1 MSTRRHIQS
10 HDFTNFH
17 EHTPRK
23 SRVLTHPNVYE
34 DTKAYMRGLDMPV
47 SSDGLDPKKELWIG
61 KYFIP
66 RGKQPTNP
74 NNMNYVLE
82 MEIAREAHPYDFQIL
97 FIGPPG
103 RPQYMGR
110 STGLYVA
117 SKPDHQYRPSRMNI
131 HVDTNSIIRDI
142 TFG

>member
-1 MSTRRHIQS
+1 MSTQRHIQS

-23 SRVLTHPNVYE
+23 SRSLTHPSGFE

-61 KYFIP
+61 MYFIP
-66 RGKQPTNP
+66 RGKQPANP
-74 NNMNYVLE
+74 SKMNYVME
-82 MEIAREAHPYDFQIL
+82 AEIAREAYPYDFQIL
-97 FIGPPG
+97 FIGAAG

-110 STGLYVA
+110 STGLNVA
-117 SKPDHQYRPSRMNI
+117 SKPDHQFRPSRMNI
-131 HVDTNSIIRDI
+131 HIDVKNIIRDI